1 MLQEI
6 HNARDGAILL
16 PCSHYLHHS
25 CYVGLLEN
33 GLVEHVLSLFGIV
46 TIVDDVIV
54 TKYRLYKCPLCNT
67 SMIDMKKHWQ
77 RMDEE
82 RKEWSMPRRYRN
94 FLVQVRNDVFLI
106 CHYVYLFMCRC
117 YVKTAMR

>member
-1 MLQEI
+1 MVAWL
-6 HNARDGAILL
+6 G
-16 PCSHYLHHS
+16 
-25 CYVGLLEN
+25 
-33 GLVEHVLSLFGIV
+33 
-46 TIVDDVIV
+46 DDAIV

-94 FLVQVRNDVFLI
+94 FRVQVQ
-106 CHYVYLFMCRC
+106 
-117 YVKTAMR
+117 KE